1 VTINQDKQ
9 TDNPNVLLAAL
20 EFLAEGVAVVPAAG
34 DGSKRPLGNWKEF
47 QTRQPEATEVLQWAT
62 TAQGFGV
69 ITGAVSGNLEMLELE
84 GRAVAADL
92 HTQARELAYASGL
105 DLLWE
110 MLASTYIE
118 ATPSGGLHWLYRIS
132 DHEVPG
138 NTKLARRPGENGGVD
153 VLAETRGEGGFCI
166 VAPSGGTTHPSGD
179 SWERLNGSTPKS
191 IQTITW
197 EQREA
202 IHAIFKMLDAM
213 PNVELVQTAI
223 QPKDPDGRLSPG
235 DDYNNRTS
243 WDDILTDWTKVYQ
256 RGGETFWRRP
266 GKDVGISASTGRG
279 DTDNLYVWTT
289 STQFESEKPYSKF
302 AAWTLINYGDTSQ
315 HSFSMA
321 AKQLRQM
328 GYGDISVVQEQR
340 LNDFMPGNLI
350 DVNPF
355 GERQLDNNG
364 EPVDQDDPLFK
375 FELLNA
381 KIRRQVKRTLDDQ
394 EILATFRPPTFV
406 RSLADE
412 LQQPEPEQ
420 EWVINELLPQN
431 ANVLL
436 TAAYKSGKTT
446 MVNNLVKSLVD
457 DEPFLDTYGVQP
469 HDGRVVI
476 FNYEVDPRQY
486 RQWLREMNIR
496 NLDKITIVHL
506 RGLRMPMIV
515 EHIEDKIVDMLAELE
530 CQTWII
536 DPFARAFVGSGEEN
550 SNSDVGRFLDTIDV
564 IKDRAGVHNMVM
576 PAHTGR
582 STDDGGMVR
591 ARGATRLDDHADVRW
606 LMSKTED
613 GDRFFAANGRDVELS
628 ERLLDFNPETRKL
641 AFHRDLTKYEIA
653 IEHMIKSMTEY
664 VGMNPNCTATEL
676 TDNTKGNTNLK
687 SPAKEKAVKDGKIVE
702 KTYGRS
708 KVYVLPQN
716 NEISRIESI
725 G

>member
-1 VTINQDKQ
+1 MTTTPDSQPA
-9 TDNPNVLLAAL
+9 TPNVLLAAL
-20 EFLAEGVAVVPAAG
+20 EFLAEGVAVVPAAN
-34 DGSKRPLGNWKEF
+34 DGTKRPLGNWKEF

-69 ITGAVSGNLEMLELE
+69 ITGAVSGNLEMMELE

-105 DLLWE
+105 DHLWE
-110 MLASTYIE
+110 ILANTYVE

-132 DHEVPG
+132 DHDVPG

-191 IQTITW
+191 IQTISW

-202 IHAIFKMLDAM
+202 IHAIFKMLDEM
-213 PNVELVQTAI
+213 PNVELIQTAI

-279 DTDNLYVWTT
+279 ESDNLYVWTT

-302 AAWTLINYGDTSQ
+302 AAWTLLNFGDTSQ
-315 HSFSMA
+315 QSFSMA
-321 AKQLRQM
+321 AKQLRQL
-328 GYGDISVVQEQR
+328 GFGDISMVQEQR
-340 LNDFMPGNLI
+340 LNDFMPENL
-350 DVNPF
+350 VNLDPKEL
-355 GERQLDNNG
+355 GELG
-364 EPVDQDDPLFK
+364 ESTPVDHDDPLFK

-381 KIRRQVKRTLDDQ
+381 KIRRQVKRTLDDE
-394 EILATFRPPTFV
+394 EILATFRTPTFV
-406 RSLADE
+406 RSLAEE

-446 MVNNLVKSLVD
+446 MVNNLVKSIVD
-457 DEPFLDTYGVQP
+457 EEPFLDTYGVQP

-606 LMSKTED
+606 LMSKTD
-613 GDRFFAANGRDVELS
+613 TGDRFFSANGRDVELS
-628 ERLLDFNPETRKL
+628 ERLLEFDPETRKL
-641 AFHRDLTKYEIA
+641 AFKRDINKREKALEDI
-653 IEHMIKSMTEY
+653 IHSMVEY
-664 VGMNPNCTATEL
+664 VTLNPECTATQL
-676 TDNTKGNTNLK
+676 TVNAKGDKNRF
-687 SPAKEKAVKDGKIVE
+687 SEAKAKALSDGKIVE
-702 KTYGRS
+702 KIYGSS
-708 KVYVLPQN
+708 KVYILPSPN
-716 NEISRIESI
+716 DFRRTESI
-725 G
+725 A